1 MTALA
6 KLESNRGGESLR
18 LEFIERR
25 DCGPDPG
32 ADCSVI
38 LAGSN
43 CSDGEPKTVRA
54 DLGCLH
60 LSLIAV
66 SALAAELERWV
77 GLPLERLATEPLEC
91 EHELAFAPTSGLRV
105 RFGERADAISDRK
118 PVLTVVFSVGSLK
131 GELHFVTDQS
141 CIAVFVGG
149 LRQAARAVGH
159 G

>member
-1 MTALA
+1 MAALA
-6 KLESNRGGESLR
+6 KLESNRGGESVR

-32 ADCSVI
+32 AECNII
-38 LAGSN
+38 LAGTSW
-43 CSDGEPKTVRA
+43 SAGEPKTVRA

-60 LSLIAV
+60 LSLISV

-77 GLPLERLATEPLEC
+77 DLPLGQLATEPLEC
-91 EHELAFAPTSGLRV
+91 EHELAFAPTAELRL
-105 RFGERADAISDRK
+105 RFGERADAIADRK
-118 PVLTVVFSVGSLK
+118 PVLTAVFSVGSLK

-141 CIAVFVGG
+141 CIAEFVGG